1 MEHIIAKLLTRRPRE
16 HMKSGLQV
24 RPRFLALSG
33 AVALV
38 IAVVS
43 PATVRVAGQ
52 APSSART
59 TAAAKTET
67 AFRTPWGA
75 PDLQGTWDNSTI
87 TPLERPKQFEG
98 KEFLTREEAAKHEAE
113 VGRGEVTPVGH
124 VTHRLDAPGAG
135 GAVGIYNDFWMD
147 QGSKVVGSRRTSLIV
162 DPPDGKIPPL
172 TPEAKKRSD
181 ARVEARRKRGPADSW
196 EDVSL
201 QNRCLVWAAGIPHL
215 PSFYNNYYQ
224 IVQTPEQVAI
234 VSEMIHNVRI
244 IPLDGR
250 PHIGENIRQWLGDSR
265 GRWEGNTLVVDT
277 TNFTDKTLKF
287 GASENMRLVE
297 RFTRV
302 DADTIKYEFTVNDP
316 ATFTR
321 PWSAEVPMLKTRGRI
336 YEYSCHEGN
345 YALEGILAGARA
357 DEKAAA
363 EAAKK
368 GSR

>member
-1 MEHIIAKLLTRRPRE
+1 MSNRFIALLCAT
-16 HMKSGLQV
+16 V
-24 RPRFLALSG
+24 
-33 AVALV
+33 
-38 IAVVS
+38 AVVAGVS
-43 PATVRVAGQ
+43 LGSVSVAGQ
-52 APSSART
+52 AQ
-59 TAAAKTET
+59 TAAAKTGT

-75 PDLQGTWDNSTI
+75 PDLQGTWDNGTI

-98 KEFLTREEAAKHEAE
+98 KEFLTKEEAAKHEAE

-135 GAVGIYNDFWMD
+135 GAVGIYNDFWME

-162 DPPDGKIPPL
+162 DPPDGKMPPV
-172 TPEAKKRSD
+172 TPEAKTRSD
-181 ARVEARRKRGPADSW
+181 ARAEARRKRGPADSW

-201 QNRCLVWAAGIPHL
+201 QNRCLVWAAGIPHM

-224 IVQTPEQVAI
+224 IVQTPEYVAI

-250 PHIGENIRQWLGDSR
+250 PHISENIRQWYGDSR

-277 TNFTDKTLKF
+277 ANFTDKTLKF

-316 ATFTR
+316 TTFTR
-321 PWSAEVPMLKTRGRI
+321 PWSAEVPMLKINGRI

-345 YALEGILAGARA
+345 YALEGILAGSRA
-357 DEKAAA
+357 EEKAAA